1 MRSFLFKL
9 TLVITA
15 MTGVMTGGHPTVETA
30 SAQVP
35 VDVAL
40 VLALDS
46 SASVDAG
53 EFALQRDGLAAAFRD
68 PQVIQAIQN
77 GPLKRIA
84 VSVIEWAGEAQ
95 QQVDI
100 GWSVIQSAA
109 DATAFADRVARLN
122 RSIPTGATSIAGALS
137 FANAHLRSAPVEAT
151 RKVIDLSGD
160 GRNNQGMD
168 VRIVRRA
175 VIANGVTINALA
187 ILNEHP
193 TLNYYYEDRVI
204 GGVGAFVEIAEN
216 YADYRE
222 AINRK
227 IIREIRSLSVSEGP
241 ATGERRTL
249 SAMILPHERATLGP
263 TVRAPTSGK

>member
-1 MRSFLFKL
+1 MRYSRHLSSL
-9 TLVITA
+9 AYAIVALALVLPRA
-15 MTGVMTGGHPTVETA
+15 GA
-30 SAQVP
+30 AQVP
-35 VDVAL
+35 VDLNL

-46 SASVDAG
+46 SASVDAD

-68 PQVIQAIQN
+68 PKVVEAIQG

-84 VSVIEWAGEAQ
+84 VTVFEWSGEVQ

-100 GWSVIQSAA
+100 GWTLLESTSDVLALSNRISG
-109 DATAFADRVARLN
+109 LG

-137 FANAHLRSAPVEAT
+137 FGNSLLQGSPFEANRQ
-151 RKVIDLSGD
+151 VIDLSGD

-175 VIANGVTINALA
+175 VIGQGVTINALA

-204 GGVGAFVEIAEN
+204 GGIGAFVQIAEDYVD
-216 YADYRE
+216 YAS

-227 IIREIRSLSVSEGP
+227 LIREIRSLTVSDRLEGSPERQAFASVAPLNSEIRKR
-241 ATGERRTL
+241 E
-249 SAMILPHERATLGP
+249 SQ
-263 TVRAPTSGK
+263 TVHK

>member
-1 MRSFLFKL
+1 MRYSRHLSSL
-9 TLVITA
+9 AYAIVALALVLPRA
-15 MTGVMTGGHPTVETA
+15 GA
-30 SAQVP
+30 AQVP
-35 VDVAL
+35 VDLNL

-46 SASVDAG
+46 SASVDAN

-68 PQVIQAIQN
+68 PKVVEAIQG

-84 VSVIEWAGEAQ
+84 VTVFEWSGEVQ

-100 GWSVIQSAA
+100 GWTLLESTSDVLALSNRISG
-109 DATAFADRVARLN
+109 LG

-137 FANAHLRSAPVEAT
+137 FGNSLLQGSPFEANRQ
-151 RKVIDLSGD
+151 VIDLSGD

-175 VIANGVTINALA
+175 VIGQGVTINALA

-204 GGVGAFVEIAEN
+204 GGIGAFVQIAEDYVD
-216 YADYRE
+216 YAS

-227 IIREIRSLSVSEGP
+227 LIREIRSLTVSDRLEGSPARQALASVAPLNSEIRKR
-241 ATGERRTL
+241 E
-249 SAMILPHERATLGP
+249 SQ
-263 TVRAPTSGK
+263 TVHK

>member
-1 MRSFLFKL
+1 MKEFRDLLRF
-9 TLVITA
+9 TLVLL
-15 MTGVMTGGHPTVETA
+15 VA
-30 SAQVP
+30 SLMAPRPVDAQVP
-35 VDVAL
+35 VDLNL

-46 SASVDAG
+46 SASVDAA

-68 PQVIQAIQN
+68 PQVVEAIQG

-84 VSVIEWAGEAQ
+84 VTVFEWSGEAQ

-100 GWSVIQSAA
+100 GWTLLESTSDVLALS
-109 DATAFADRVARLN
+109 DRISTLS

-137 FANAHLRSAPVEAT
+137 FGNSLLRGAPYEAN

-175 VIANGVTINALA
+175 VIGQGVTINALA

-204 GGVGAFVEIAEN
+204 GGVGAFVQIAED
-216 YADYRE
+216 YADYAS

-227 IIREIRSLSVSEGP
+227 LIREIRSLSVSEDTAAP
-241 ATGERRTL
+241 REQQAFATISPLDADIKKGERPIR
-249 SAMILPHERATLGP
+249 SE
-263 TVRAPTSGK
+263 